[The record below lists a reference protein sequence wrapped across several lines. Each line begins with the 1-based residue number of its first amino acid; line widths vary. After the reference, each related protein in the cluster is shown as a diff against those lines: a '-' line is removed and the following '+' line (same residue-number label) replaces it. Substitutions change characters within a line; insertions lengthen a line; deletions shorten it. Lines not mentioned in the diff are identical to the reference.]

1 VEENLVAV
9 HARRVAARPKTVG
22 AVVGAIALALSFLLG
37 FGSGTASAQDLP
49 DGPGTITIDQSP
61 VGPTGFCLPPFLS
74 LTHSVA
80 QTPTTFTLT
89 ITASPSLCEPVAAS
103 AVIYKMPTDGTAW
116 PQQLALKQN
125 FTING
130 PGTTTVTFH
139 KGCLPAQFDVLTG
152 ATPPV
157 ISPTGEWHGP
167 LLFPFDVNSSLQFF
181 GGNCTGGNCETYT
194 PKNVTVTPSSVAPG
208 GTVTVAGNGT
218 PGTKIEILLQQPPAT
233 AVPTGVTVVVP
244 PSGAWSAPITVPAN
258 LSPGSWQVI
267 AKVDGCQTQTSANL
281 TVTGAATGEGS
292 TTSSTTSSTVAPGNT
307 PPSQPGAVAGNSVT
321 NPPASAAPLPEAAVA
336 GESISKSSGSV
347 SASGNTQAAG
357 LAFTGSSVRLPV
369 LVGVGLLVAGV
380 LILLQ
385 RRRRSA

>member
-1 VEENLVAV
+1 MEAILEAAPTQRVAV
-9 HARRVAARPKTVG
+9 RPRAVG
-22 AVVGAIALALSFLLG
+22 AVIGAIAIALSFLLG
-37 FGSGTASAQDLP
+37 VGTAGAQDLP

-89 ITASPSLCEPVAAS
+89 ITASPSLCEPVSAS

-139 KGCLPAQFDVLTG
+139 KGCLPAQFDVVTG

-181 GGNCTGGNCETYT
+181 GFFNDAATTEIYT
-194 PKNVTVTPSSVAPG
+194 PKNVTVAPSSVAPG

-244 PSGAWSAPITVPAN
+244 PSGTWSVPITVPVGLA
-258 LSPGSWQVI
+258 PGSWQVV
-267 AKVDGCQTQTSANL
+267 AKVDGCQTQTTANL
-281 TVTGAATGEGS
+281 TVTGAGS
-292 TTSSTTSSTVAPGNT
+292 TTSSTTSTSVAPGNT
-307 PPSQPGAVAGNSVT
+307 QPSVPGAVAGST
-321 NPPASAAPLPEAAVA
+321 ASSTPSAAAPLPEAAVA
-336 GESISKSSGSV
+336 GESITKSGGSVSSSGS
-347 SASGNTQAAG
+347 TQAAG

-369 LVGVGLLVAGV
+369 LIGVGLLVTGV

>member
-1 VEENLVAV
+1 VEAILEAAPTQRVAV
-9 HARRVAARPKTVG
+9 RPRAVG
-22 AVVGAIALALSFLLG
+22 AVIGAIALALSFLLG
-37 FGSGTASAQDLP
+37 VGTAGAQDLP

-89 ITASPSLCEPVAAS
+89 ITASPSLCEPVSAS

-139 KGCLPAQFDVLTG
+139 KGCLPAQFDVVTG

-194 PKNVTVTPSSVAPG
+194 PKNVTVAPSSVAPG

-244 PSGAWSAPITVPAN
+244 PSGTWSVPITVPVGLA
-258 LSPGSWQVI
+258 PGSWQVV
-267 AKVDGCQTQTSANL
+267 AKVDGCQTQTTANL
-281 TVTGAATGEGS
+281 TVTGAGS
-292 TTSSTTSSTVAPGNT
+292 TTSSTTSTSVAPGNT
-307 PPSQPGAVAGNSVT
+307 QPSVPGAVAGST
-321 NPPASAAPLPEAAVA
+321 ASSTPSAAAPLPEAAVA
-336 GESISKSSGSV
+336 GESITKSGGSVSSSGS
-347 SASGNTQAAG
+347 TQAAG
-357 LAFTGSSVRLPV
+357 LAFTGSSVRLPA
-369 LVGVGLLVAGV
+369 LIGVGLLVTGV